1 MAVNDGRSWSF
12 NDDGTD
18 NNAQVGAGGIDGG
31 RDRQTVYQESST
43 QNFPLGAR
51 RSFPDGRSFRYAEFG
66 AAVNAGLIVSQ
77 DISATCL
84 AETNDIVIAASGAFS
99 PAADSTKLQITLASI
114 TADDYAGGYLHIT
127 DDAGEG
133 YQYRIQS
140 NSATGATTSGTVDIY
155 LYDPIVT
162 ALTAGA
168 TDIAITGN
176 LWNGVIGAVAASDSI
191 MSGVTARTMQSGY
204 FGWVQTTGV
213 ATILADGTIAIRDNL
228 TLSDGVTG
236 AVQLKDAE
244 VEPLVGFALFAPD
257 DTGHVGVRLYG
268 LE

>member
-1 MAVNDGRSWSF
+1 MALDDSRSWSF

-66 AAVNAGLIVSQ
+66 AAANAGLLVSQ

-114 TADDYAGGYLHIT
+114 TADDYAGGYLHVT

-140 NSATGATTSGTVDIY
+140 NSATDATTSGKVDIY

-162 ALTAGA
+162 TLTTAS
-168 TDIAITGN
+168 DIAITGN
-176 LWNGVIGAVAASDSI
+176 LWNGVIGCTAGTDYI

-213 ATILADGTIAIRDNL
+213 ATILADGTIAIGDNL